1 MRDQTQRTI
10 AMTNDISF
18 GPILERAASR
28 KGGRDTLMSLLAP
41 PADAAALRA
50 LADDRALSL
59 MTKCIFRSG
68 FVWRVIEDKWPGF
81 EEAFEGFDPHAL
93 HFKPDEFWDAL
104 TSDKRIVRNAAKIM
118 AVRDNA
124 AFVLEIAK
132 EHGSF
137 GKFLADWP
145 EDDITGLWEV
155 LSKRGNR
162 LGGMTGRYFLRFA
175 GKDCFIPS
183 RDAVRA
189 LREAGLDIAE
199 NPTSKRDLKKIEARF
214 NAWHAETGL
223 PYTHLSRVAAMSVGE
238 NHDADT
244 IRNRSGAA
252 VEDGA

>member
-1 MRDQTQRTI
+1 
-10 AMTNDISF
+10 MTTDISF
-18 GPILERAASR
+18 APILERAADR
-28 KGGRDTLMSLLAP
+28 KGDRDTLMSVLAP
-41 PADAAALRA
+41 PGDAGALRA
-50 LADDRALSL
+50 LSDDRALSL

-68 FVWRVIEDKWPGF
+68 FVWRVIDGKWSGF

-104 TSDKRIVRNAAKIM
+104 TKDKRIVRNGAKIM

-124 AFVLEIAK
+124 ALVLEIAR

-137 GKFLADWP
+137 GRFLADWP

-175 GKDCFIPS
+175 GKDCLIPS
-183 RDAVRA
+183 RDVVRA

-199 NPTSKRDLKKIEARF
+199 NPTSKRDLKKIEAQF

-223 PYTHLSRVAAMSVGE
+223 AYTHLSRIAAMSVGD
-238 NHDADT
+238 NYDADT
-244 IRNRSGAA
+244 IRGRSGADA
-252 VEDGA
+252 EDGA

>member
-1 MRDQTQRTI
+1 
-10 AMTNDISF
+10 MTTDISF
-18 GPILERAASR
+18 APVLERAAAR
-28 KGGRDTLMSLLAP
+28 KGGRDALMSLLAAP
-41 PADAAALRA
+41 GNAESLRA

-93 HFKPDEFWDAL
+93 GFKPDTFWDGL
-104 TSDKRIVRNAAKIM
+104 TKDKRIVRNAAKIM

-132 EHGSF
+132 ENGSF
-137 GKFLADWP
+137 GQFLAAWP

-175 GKDCFIPS
+175 GKDCLIPS
-183 RDAVRA
+183 HDVVRA
-189 LREAGLDIAE
+189 LREGGLDIAE
-199 NPTSKRDLKKIEARF
+199 NPTSKKDLKRIETLF
-214 NAWHAETGL
+214 NAWHTETGL
-223 PYTHLSRVAAMSVGE
+223 PYTHLSRIAAMSVGD
-238 NHDADT
+238 NYDADT
-244 IRNRSGAA
+244 IRTRSGAGG
-252 VEDGA
+252 EDGA